1 MHKDCTQTMTRS
13 EPLNGLLHSFHFRF
27 EILGLLATA
36 HYNKFLAYSDT
47 AVPPSPLNA
56 LLCSDTFWRWSKE
69 REEAFQVSKQVLTSA
84 DVLAHFNP
92 HLPQLST
99 NRWSVYTYCFLQ
111 ICESLSID
119 DTLEEVQISAIG
131 WSSAKKTTTLS
142 GVFEPVKSITELQL
156 WTAFSQANAKKK
168 PLFLLLGSRNYQEAY
183 IHRGVQRF

>member
-13 EPLNGLLHSFHFRF
+13 EPLDGPLHCFHFRF

-47 AVPPSPLNA
+47 AVSPSPLNA

-111 ICESLSID
+111 ICEKLKHWWY
-119 DTLEEVQISAIG
+119 TWGSANQCDWLIEHKEDNNFKRG
-131 WSSAKKTTTLS
+131 
-142 GVFEPVKSITELQL
+142 L
-156 WTAFSQANAKKK
+156 WTC
-168 PLFLLLGSRNYQEAY
+168 
-183 IHRGVQRF
+183 